1 MDAALPVLV
10 LSGKKLFTILS
21 TRWQDKVTKAALIPS
36 CQVGKQGQEQLSI
49 INRPVTRR

>member
-21 TRWQDKVTKAALIPS
+21 ARWQDKVTKAALIP